1 MGSATVFGGS
11 IPAELSL
18 PGSISCIE
26 ASVEQMIVRSERL
39 VRVRVRARVRGTV
52 RVRVGVKVRVRV
64 RVRVRVGV
72 EVRVG
77 VRVGAKG

>member
-39 VRVRVRARVRGTV
+39 VRVRVRARARARA
-52 RVRVGVKVRVRV
+52 RVRVVPFDEESLTVIFSTIFDSFLQVCQSYC
-64 RVRVRVGV
+64 
-72 EVRVG
+72 
-77 VRVGAKG
+77 